1 MAEIG
6 TILPTDW
13 EAPQRGVDSQS
24 VFRIK
29 ANNAWVKLRND
40 IIPKVNQWSTE
51 ANLLRDDVNNLQ
63 LNAGIKADLAT
74 TQAGIATTKASE
86 ATQKASE
93 ASSSANQALT
103 YKNQIQGYVIPA
115 GTSYSVD
122 QINTQNSAMTKAQFN
137 ALAEERKANR
147 AGSGFDGWG
156 RHHAS
161 VTFFPNINEGMWAT
175 TEPANSLYLGKETA
189 TSVGASKSQ
198 YPIVNIN
205 GVVQKIKGSSIVEN
219 TDRTLIKLPTV
230 PNIYSYDTVLTAE
243 QVASGVIKH
252 ADASN
257 SGLIVNGK
265 FDTDTSGW
273 TSSNG
278 GVISYINGNLQI
290 TKTGSGLWQGAK
302 QTIPTVIGK
311 KYVVEATISESIS
324 ATAAVYAIATGNIVT
339 SASASRVTLE
349 FIATAVTSE
358 IFLSF
363 NSASGAEGSVLKF
376 DNVAVYPADTI
387 SRSDL
392 VFLELTTS
400 NAA

>member
-74 TQAGIATTKASE
+74 AQAGIATTKASE

-93 ASSSANQALT
+93 ANTSANQALT

-147 AGSGFDGWG
+147 AGSGFDSFGSNHSVYQSNNVNKGIYTIRAEDGLPNQIWLSLED
-156 RHHAS
+156 AS
-161 VTFFPNINEGMWAT
+161 SN
-175 TEPANSLYLGKETA
+175 K
-189 TSVGASKSQ
+189 TSDG
-198 YPIVNIN
+198 YPFTCIN
-205 GVVQKIKGSSIVEN
+205 GVRQKLKSIGDN
-219 TDRTLIKLPTV
+219 HNKIQLPTA
-230 PNIYSYDTVLTAE
+230 PNIYPYDTVLTTE
-243 QVASGVIKH
+243 QIASGVIKH

-257 SGLIVNGK
+257 SGLVVMGK
-265 FDTDTSGW
+265 
-273 TSSNG
+273 
-278 GVISYINGNLQI
+278 NL
-290 TKTGSGLWQGAK
+290 TGTTFN
-302 QTIPTVIGK
+302 QTVTVLNGK
-311 KYVVEATISESIS
+311 KYRIEYKDNEV
-324 ATAAVYAIATGNIVT
+324 
-339 SASASRVTLE
+339 RKTLE
-349 FIATAVTSE
+349 ITASSTSY
-358 IFLSF
+358 IISLSGT
-363 NSASGAEGSVLKF
+363 NITEVGM
-376 DNVAVYPADTI
+376 YPADAI